1 DEDVRHPPAATSNNR
16 TIRTRPSTP
25 GELGEQASYRLER
38 LRLRISKQARSG
50 DLLSPT
56 VTIQPQRNIL
66 DPPHMTTHP
75 AHLMRHLITK
85 IEIPVGD
92 HTGSK
97 PYLRSE
103 QVRHVII
110 ERRLRHLGSMI
121 RKRILCTD
129 EILTSRQPVEPGI
142 RNPRP
147 LPIIRLNQNMSTRNT
162 PLSELR
168 SRSQPADNHSLR
180 NVNTRTAAT
189 RIPQQQIVSRVAR
202 PETFLRHRL
211 STQIPLVT
219 HPLQI

>member
-16 TIRTRPSTP
+16 TIRTRTP
-25 GELGEQASYRLER
+25 TAGELGVQTTDRLER

-50 DLLSPT
+50 DLLHPN
-56 VTIQPQRNIL
+56 VTIQPQRNIV

-75 AHLMRHLITK
+75 ARLMRHLITK

-103 QVRHVII
+103 QIRHVII

-121 RKRILCTD
+121 RKRVLGPD
-129 EILTSRQPVEPGI
+129 EILTSRQPVEPGV

-147 LPIIRLNQNMSTRNT
+147 LPIIRLNQNMST
-162 PLSELR
+162 
-168 SRSQPADNHSLR
+168 
-180 NVNTRTAAT
+180 
-189 RIPQQQIVSRVAR
+189 
-202 PETFLRHRL
+202 
-211 STQIPLVT
+211 
-219 HPLQI
+219 